1 MPSMGNLEPFDAETN
16 WDKYREGVEQY
27 FIAND
32 VKEEKRRAV
41 RRNQMLWSGDINV
54 ASQSSVSSEAV
65 GSEPGNHL

>member
-32 VKEEKRRAV
+32 VKQEKLQAAV
-41 RRNQMLWSGDINV
+41 ITCCGLVTYI
-54 ASQSSVSSEAV
+54 ASQSSVSCDAV
-65 GSEPGNHL
+65 GSEPGNYF